1 MKPKDTQVTTN
12 RTQVQSTSKAVV
24 PNKDTRFWIHPDDFN
39 LIIQYAKSAY
49 NQFKSEIGGQL
60 IILPDDDGDFI
71 LSNPVILKQV
81 ISAGNCTMDAK
92 ALAIHYAQMASTYG
106 RNARNCWWHS
116 HHTMAAF
123 WSGTDDATILDGKSK
138 DWTVSLVVNLKKEYK
153 LRVQFFE
160 PFVHDVDVEIN
171 FLSVDSEDNKLIDD
185 KVRSLCDKEA
195 LVHNYSPNVK
205 QGRQLSMHRGFGAGG
220 YSAEPS
226 LYPYS
231 DQWGSVYDNEEPKAY
246 YNAFFQENVPLNKVP
261 TATMNSINDE
271 VITLVDDSS
280 LLNEASASKKYNKE
294 IIKLNRRLQP
304 YNLKM
309 RDFDATELDN
319 ALISYW
325 TEDYYEEIHKQVEL
339 LDGVPL

>member
-1 MKPKDTQVTTN
+1 MKPKAQQVTTH
-12 RTQVQSTSKAVV
+12 RTQIASPSKAVV

-49 NQFKSEIGGQL
+49 DQFKSEIGGQL

-171 FLSVDSEDNKLIDD
+171 FLSVDTEDSKLIDD

-195 LVHNYSPNVK
+195 LVHNYSPKMK
-205 QGRQLSMHRGFGAGG
+205 QGNQLSMHTN
-220 YSAEPS
+220 SVPS

-246 YNAFFQENVPLNKVP
+246 YNSFFQENVPLNKVP

-280 LLNEASASKKYNKE
+280 LISEVEASKVYNKG

-309 RDFDATELDN
+309 RDFTETELDN
-319 ALISYW
+319 ALMTYW

-339 LDGVPL
+339 MDGVAL